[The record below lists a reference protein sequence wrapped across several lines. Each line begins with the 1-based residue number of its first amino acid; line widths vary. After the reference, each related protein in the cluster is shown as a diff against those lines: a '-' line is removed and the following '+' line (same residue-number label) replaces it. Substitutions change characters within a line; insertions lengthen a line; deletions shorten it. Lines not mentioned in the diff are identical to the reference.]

1 MYRDSE
7 IPHYNPPPEPSED
20 RKRKT
25 PAKKERLSRLL
36 GEMKTIAATPE
47 EVVKI
52 QEQGRRSLA
61 EIRTQISTGE
71 EAREEIEE
79 VSSLL
84 EIKDRPETLA
94 ETKEILA
101 GADRLTSELFDLLL
115 SGAGTLEK
123 KQDVLK
129 DLNAVFELRESKVV
143 DSEVFDPSR
152 SGANNSHLL
161 YFAERGRKFIG
172 IYKPQSGEAN
182 RPGCKG
188 LLPGIEAGSYYK
200 KEWLAFMIDR
210 ALGSKFVPPT
220 VLRREKEGI
229 GSVQEWVSGAQSLLE
244 AGGFAQKVE
253 AGEKIDVL
261 AELKKLGV
269 SEEEIVGLAAEHHV
283 MAQADGKPAN
293 VGVKKPELKGY
304 DNGGIFPRGFKYLER
319 GEVRDFK
326 AGTTYSEILEA
337 AKGISPEVQKKVLK
351 EKYQSFFEAP
361 QRQEVLRKSFEV
373 ALGDGAGEAWN
384 IFITRVQQIAETGR
398 LPVGY
403 DAADAYGKLGYGLGL
418 ERDGKVEMAE
428 IEMAEEERA
437 AA

>member
-7 IPHYNPPPEPSED
+7 IPHYNPPPESSED
-20 RKRKT
+20 KKRKT
-25 PAKKERLSRLL
+25 PAGKERLSRLL

-52 QEQGRRSLA
+52 KERGRRSLA
-61 EIRTQISTGE
+61 EVRTEISMGETGKG
-71 EAREEIEE
+71 EIEE

-84 EIKDRPETLA
+84 EIKDRPETLE
-94 ETKEILA
+94 ETKETLA
-101 GADRLTSELFDLLL
+101 GADRLTSELYDTLL
-115 SGAGTLEK
+115 SDAESLDEK
-123 KQDVLK
+123 REVLK

-143 DSEVFDPSR
+143 DSEVFDPSQ

-161 YFAERGRKFIG
+161 SFAERGREFIG

-188 LLPGIEAGSYYK
+188 LLPGIEAGTYYK
-200 KEWLAFMIDR
+200 REWLAFMIDR

-244 AGGFAQKVE
+244 AGGFAKKVE

-269 SEEEIVGLAAEHHV
+269 SEEEIVGLAAEHLV
-283 MAQADGKPAN
+283 MAQTDGKPAN
-293 VGVKKPELKGY
+293 VGVKGSELKGY
-304 DNGGIFPRGFKYLER
+304 DNGGIFGRGFKYLER
-319 GEVRDFK
+319 GETRDFP
-326 AGTTYSEILEA
+326 AGTTYSEIIEA
-337 AKGISPEVQKKVLK
+337 AKGISPEVQKKVL
-351 EKYQSFFEAP
+351 EDKYKSFLKAP
-361 QRQEVLRKSFEV
+361 QRQEVLKKSFDV
-373 ALGDGAGEAWN
+373 ALGDSAEEAWN
-384 IFITRVQQIAETGR
+384 FFMTKVKQLAETGR
-398 LPVGY
+398 LPPGY
-403 DAADAYGKLGYGLGL
+403 DAADVYRKLSYGLGL

-428 IEMAEEERA
+428 IKIEEEEREA
-437 AA
+437 A